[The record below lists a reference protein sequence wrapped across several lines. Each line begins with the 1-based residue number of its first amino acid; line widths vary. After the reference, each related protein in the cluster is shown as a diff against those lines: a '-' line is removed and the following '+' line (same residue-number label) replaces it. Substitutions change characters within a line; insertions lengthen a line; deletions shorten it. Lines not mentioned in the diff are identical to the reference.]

1 VDFSHYSDQAMT
13 MAVDLV
19 NTLERVTGE
28 DELSDLEGLVTFL
41 ATYENEWHGVDR
53 YPDPTSVADLE
64 EVRRLRERL
73 RAVFEAQNRDVAA
86 KTLNAILAD
95 TEATPRISTHLDH
108 PHMHFEPLSG
118 GVAKWL
124 GAAAAMGL
132 STVLVENGL
141 DRFGVCAANDCVDA
155 YIDTSKNRSRRH
167 CSTTCSNREHVA
179 AHRKRTKAK
188 SASKR

>member
-1 VDFSHYSDQAMT
+1 MDFSHYSDQAMM

-19 NTLERVTGE
+19 NTLDRVNGE
-28 DELSDLEGLVTFL
+28 DDLSDLEGLATFL
-41 ATYENEWHGVDR
+41 DTYEDEWHGVDR
-53 YPDPTSVADLE
+53 YPGSPSEADLE
-64 EVRRLRERL
+64 DVRRLRERL
-73 RAVFEAQNRDVAA
+73 RAVFEAKNRDVAA
-86 KTLNAILAD
+86 NTLNEILAD
-95 TEATPRISTHLDH
+95 TEATPRISTHLDN

-141 DRFGVCAANDCVDA
+141 DRFGVCAANDCVDT

-167 CSTTCSNREHVA
+167 CSATCSNREHVA

-188 SASKR
+188 SVAKR